1 LFHPP
6 GGGPDDV
13 LPLEFVRLSVESQP
27 ALVKLGGYERL
38 MIVDMFL
45 ELLPAGNEDRPLPGH
60 ER

>member
-1 LFHPP
+1 
-6 GGGPDDV
+6 
-13 LPLEFVRLSVESQP
+13 VESQP